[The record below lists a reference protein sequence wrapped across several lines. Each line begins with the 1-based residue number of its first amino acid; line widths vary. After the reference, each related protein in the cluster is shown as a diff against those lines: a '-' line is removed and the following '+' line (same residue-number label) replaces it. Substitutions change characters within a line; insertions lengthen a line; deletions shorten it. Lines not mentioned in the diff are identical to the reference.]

1 MRDLCTV
8 PRACQTAGALS
19 HACFHSLLGVR
30 CQDRITDQRSWTVKI
45 VPVLSPYSSRPSCDG
60 WDVHQVGRPSHAP
73 STAVWRA
80 WGRQEKEKP
89 PAEAVQGHNVKVNF
103 PWCDIHTASTS
114 FEDERLQRLM
124 AACERRHRASSA
136 EITTMEVQYPTCSRE
151 SIYYHTTRSLL
162 RTQRTT
168 TNF

>member
-1 MRDLCTV
+1 MHNHHNICVSTKLIVHRAVVFTSLLYGCETCVLYRGHVKQLEHFHMR
-8 PRACQTAGALS
+8 A
-19 HACFHSLLGVR
+19 FHSLLGVR

-89 PAEAVQGHNVKVNF
+89 PAEAVQGHCQGELSVV
-103 PWCDIHTASTS
+103 
-114 FEDERLQRLM
+114 
-124 AACERRHRASSA
+124 
-136 EITTMEVQYPTCSRE
+136 
-151 SIYYHTTRSLL
+151 
-162 RTQRTT
+162 
-168 TNF
+168 